1 MISHPNKD
9 FVMAATEN
17 LTVSQ
22 AKAKDI
28 LQDLLQT
35 LQSDEINEKISGA
48 RDQAGND
55 MVKYMQLV
63 FPLVAQVQAEVIEK
77 HGFYGERASVA
88 FMQML
93 KNLETQ
99 DPELVAMSA
108 RVREYFLPQLG
119 DPKDS

>member
-1 MISHPNKD
+1 MCNAVLR
-9 FVMAATEN
+9 F
-17 LTVSQ
+17 
-22 AKAKDI
+22 
-28 LQDLLQT
+28 LQT
-35 LQSDEINEKISGA
+35 F
-48 RDQAGND
+48 
-55 MVKYMQLV
+55 LV
-63 FPLVAQVQAEVIEK
+63 LIT
-77 HGFYGERASVA
+77 ASVA